1 MRNFFGNMPP
11 VVRNLILINALMLL
25 FTSLSNQFMYAHFA
39 LYYPGSPMFEP
50 WQFVTYLF
58 MHGGIGHLLFNM
70 YALWLF
76 GNALEYQWGGKKFLT
91 FYLITGIGAAL
102 FYMLVLWIQVRYA
115 EAALSP
121 WELEQIYNTINAPDF
136 VDEVRALHARGLG
149 YTGLLG
155 IMTTPMVGASG
166 AVYGVLLGFGMLYPN
181 TVLRFLFP
189 PVALKAKWVVIGYGA
204 LELVLG
210 LVNSGGN
217 IAHFAHIGGMLF
229 GFIMIKYWQRKGKM
243 YY

>member
-1 MRNFFGNMPP
+1 
-11 VVRNLILINALMLL
+11 
-25 FTSLSNQFMYAHFA
+25 MYEHFA
-39 LYYPGSPMFEP
+39 LYYPGSPLFKP
-50 WQFVTYLF
+50 YQLLTHIF
-58 MHGGIGHLLFNM
+58 MHGGFGHLLFNM

-91 FYLITGIGAAL
+91 FYLVTGIGAAL
-102 FYMLVLWIQVRYA
+102 FYALVLWIQVLHA
-115 EAALSP
+115 EAQIDTATLAQMKELLREGNIFVNRSP
-121 WELEQIYNTINAPDF
+121 AMQQWYVTMN
-136 VDEVRALHARGLG
+136 
-149 YTGLLG
+149 
-155 IMTTPMVGASG
+155 TPMVGASG

-181 TVLRFLFP
+181 TVLQFIFP

-204 LELVLG
+204 IELVLG

-229 GFIMIKYWQRKGKM
+229 GFILIKYWQRKGRM